1 MTSELRT
8 ESSIEIRVKDEVQGL
23 DGRVARFG
31 SKSEGPSVS
40 QQENIQDI
48 EETPEERML
57 RMLQGGAF
65 TSRTDDTSNLD
76 SRRTMADSK
85 KILNFAEEAFKC
97 K

>member
-1 MTSELRT
+1 
-8 ESSIEIRVKDEVQGL
+8 
-23 DGRVARFG
+23 
-31 SKSEGPSVS
+31 
-40 QQENIQDI
+40 
-48 EETPEERML
+48 ML

-76 SRRTMADSK
+76 SRRTMVESK